1 MIFWNV
7 KMLQNKLGIGRDT
20 AYALMHSSSFP
31 AIKIGGKY
39 YVEEEAV
46 KEWLQKNRYK
56 EVVL

>member
-1 MIFWNV
+1 
-7 KMLQNKLGIGRDT
+7 MLQNKLGIGRDT

-56 EVVL
+56 EVIL